1 MPSLEAKNFS
11 TAQITLDSWTFWFN
25 SAFCMLRSTRP
36 LGSGTL
42 ALAAAARS
50 LARCRA
56 AEVVALCLRSAAD
69 SGGPPA
75 GGALGPEGRGE
86 LRRGEG
92 GGVGVGLESEEPSV
106 GLK

>member
-1 MPSLEAKNFS
+1 
-11 TAQITLDSWTFWFN
+11 
-25 SAFCMLRSTRP
+25 MLRSTRP

-50 LARCRA
+50 LARFRA

-75 GGALGPEGRGE
+75 GGALDPELPPAGGALDPE
-86 LRRGEG
+86 LRRGG